1 MPVQYQQSGVNHEL
15 MTKLNMIE
23 QRLAMLDEDDEDEED
38 QPEEVQGI
46 GAFLSNPQIQNML
59 MQGLM
64 NMLNGKPKAA
74 AVAGINDT
82 PEEQK
87 IKVAIETLQ
96 SKVPD
101 LGDKLLKLAEMS
113 VNESVKFQMLIK
125 ML

>member
-23 QRLAMLDEDDEDEED
+23 QRLAMLDEDDEDEDD